1 MSQVHRIEFTPKAV
15 EMLEA
20 VQDRRERELLLERI
34 EALAT
39 DPELQG
45 KALLGELRGH
55 RSVRAVGQRYRIVY
69 RVLRGE
75 VLVLVGGPSG
85 KLRLLAKGL
94 GKLATL
100 ATSKTFPHPSCETK
114 KGTPSAAPCAF
125 NVLRLTERA

>member
-1 MSQVHRIEFTPKAV
+1 MTQVHQIDFTPKAL

-20 VQDRRERELLLERI
+20 VPDRRERELLLDRI

-75 VLVLVGGPSG
+75 VLVLVIGVGRRQAG
-85 KLRLLAKGL
+85 NKRDVYEQLERLD
-94 GKLATL
+94 
-100 ATSKTFPHPSCETK
+100 PQ
-114 KGTPSAAPCAF
+114 
-125 NVLRLTERA
+125 EREPREL